1 MKKSLL
7 AVAAIGAFASAA
19 QAQSSVTVY
28 GILDVGYAGSNTTQ
42 TSTSTSSIYTAAT
55 PATTSSTY
63 SGLGQSGET
72 TSRLG
77 FKGTED
83 LGGGKSA
90 FFTAEFGLYPQEQDL
105 SGTNQGGLR
114 NRQTFVG
121 LKQNGLGDFA
131 IGTQYTPIHNAVA
144 MTDPGGQNNQTGS
157 VIYTGQGDGYNVQGA
172 AGGNTAAYQ
181 SRYSNALT
189 LNTEKMAGFQ
199 GHLMAVLNNT
209 NSTVLATNTNGTTT
223 GGGRVNSTGFVVGL
237 DYAIQNA
244 FITANYSQMKQVT
257 DLTNCAPSTVD
268 ANGKTNGATSAIGS
282 CGFGIWGQSSAV
294 GLPSVAAAAGVPKSE
309 FSNSGNALNVVD
321 TTQYYGAT
329 YDFGILKAYA
339 SYINRKAAAAS
350 NSNDYQQRTAQQV
363 GVRSFITPTIEAW
376 ASAGMGRMAPYGSA
390 QPSAN
395 FNAWQ
400 LGSNYYLSKRTNL
413 YGIYGQFA
421 QSVANYSATLGGTA
435 NQTYSNNSNS
445 YAVGVRHTF

>member
-28 GILDVGYAGSNTTQ
+28 GILDVGYAGSNTRTGA
-42 TSTSTSSIYTAAT
+42 SSTSSSYTAT
-55 PATTSSTY
+55 NPNPTKSTY
-63 SGLGQSGET
+63 SGLGQSAES

-77 FKGTED
+77 FKGNED
-83 LGGGKSA
+83 LGGGTSA

-105 SGTNQGGLR
+105 SGTSQAGMR

-121 LKQNGLGDFA
+121 LKKNGLGDAA
-131 IGTQYTPIHNAVA
+131 IGVQYTPIHIAVSK
-144 MTDPGGQNNQTGS
+144 TDPGAQNNQTGS
-157 VIYTGQGDGYNVQGA
+157 IIYTGQGDGFGIQGA
-172 AGGNTAAYQ
+172 TGANTQAYQ
-181 SRYSNALT
+181 TRYSNALT
-189 LNTEKMAGFQ
+189 MNTEVIGGFQ
-199 GHLMAVLNNT
+199 GHLMAVLNNQ
-209 NSTVLATNTNGTTT
+209 NSTVRGLNTNGTTT
-223 GGGRVNSTGFVVGL
+223 AGGRNNTTGWVLGADYGIQKFFV
-237 DYAIQNA
+237 
-244 FITANYSQMKQVT
+244 TANYSQMKQVT
-257 DLTNCAPSTVD
+257 DTTNCSPNAVNPAAPP
-268 ANGKTNGATSAIGS
+268 AAGS
-282 CGFGIWGQSSAV
+282 CGFAAFSQASATGIPFAVGTSSAASTANN
-294 GLPSVAAAAGVPKSE
+294 PM
-309 FSNSGNALNVVD
+309 NVTD
-321 TTQYYGAT
+321 TTTYAGAT

-339 SYINRKAAAAS
+339 SYINRKVTSVS
-350 NSNDYQQRTAQQV
+350 NEANFAQRAGQQI

-376 ASAGMGRMAPYGSA
+376 ASGGTGKFTPYGSG

-421 QSVANYSATLGGTA
+421 QSQANYSSTIGGTA
-435 NQTYSNNSNS
+435 NQTYVNNSNS